1 VRNTKGAIGYVEYSY
16 ARQSKLPIVS
26 MINRDGTTVEPG
38 FAAFQVAAGNAK
50 WDKESGFYLIL
61 TDQPGAAS
69 GPITSAT
76 FVFVHK
82 QPQDPSAVGEAL
94 KFFAWAY
101 TKGDKMAEDLGY
113 VPLPKN
119 LVGEIEKVWEST
131 VKDASGKPLY
141 ALAP

>member
-1 VRNTKGAIGYVEYSY
+1 
-16 ARQSKLPIVS
+16 
-26 MINRDGTTVEPG
+26 MINRDGTTVEPSSS
-38 FAAFQVAAGNAK
+38 AFQAAAGNAK
-50 WDKESGFYLIL
+50 WDKEGGFYLIL

-69 GPITSAT
+69 WPITSAT